1 MAFRC
6 LLYIAIIKSCVKM
19 YSNSL
24 PVISQVGKDGL
35 NTKKK
40 GELLNLIIR
49 AVENK

>member
-1 MAFRC
+1 MSFRC
-6 LLYIAIIKSCVKM
+6 LLYIAIIESCVKM
-19 YSNSL
+19 CIAL
-24 PVISQVGKDGL
+24 PVIPQVEKDGL

>member
-1 MAFRC
+1 MSFRC

-24 PVISQVGKDGL
+24 PVIPQVGKDGVEHQ
-35 NTKKK
+35 KK